1 MKQSSW
7 LLSLLLIL
15 SPAALNAEEA
25 RSESIRLA
33 EDNKASRQS
42 MQALLDRYHVPGLS
56 LAVIEKGKIAWT
68 RGYGVV
74 TPGGKPIS
82 AETRFQAG
90 SVSKPVAALGTLRL
104 VERGKLA
111 LDEDLNRFLVSWKVP
126 DNEFTAKK
134 SVTLREALS
143 HTGGFIQPS
152 EGWRG
157 YAASERVPTLVQV
170 LRGEPPANSPAAVVD
185 MLPGS
190 KFRYSN
196 CGYLA
201 IQQAVIDVTGKP
213 FPKVMETFV
222 FNPLRMQC
230 STFEQPAP
238 ADFDAIA
245 AVGHDRDGKPIEG
258 KWHTYPEMAA
268 AGLWTTAGDLARFII
283 GVQHACH
290 GEHDAVLGTQ
300 LCRQMLTPQVPDAPF
315 EDSYGLGFQIGGHGP
330 RQFFWH
336 GGGTAGFY
344 SYFVGYVETGQ
355 GAVILANGKNSG
367 ELIQIVI
374 RSIAKEY
381 GWSNKAAPKQP

>member
-1 MKQSSW
+1 
-7 LLSLLLIL
+7 
-15 SPAALNAEEA
+15 
-25 RSESIRLA
+25 
-33 EDNKASRQS
+33 
-42 MQALLDRYHVPGLS
+42 
-56 LAVIEKGKIAWT
+56 
-68 RGYGVV
+68 
-74 TPGGKPIS
+74 
-82 AETRFQAG
+82 
-90 SVSKPVAALGTLRL
+90 
-104 VERGKLA
+104 

-134 SVTLREALS
+134 RVTLRQALG
-143 HTGGFIQPS
+143 HMAGFIQPS

-157 YAASERVPTLVQV
+157 YAAGERVPTLVQV

-185 MLPGS
+185 IVPGS

-201 IQQAVIDVTGKP
+201 IQQAIIDVTGKP
-213 FPKVMETFV
+213 FPKVMETLV
-222 FNPLRMQC
+222 FNPLGMRC

-268 AGLWTTAGDLARFII
+268 AGLWTTSGDLARFII
-283 GVQHACH
+283 AVQHACH
-290 GEHDAVLGTQ
+290 GEHDAVLGTK
-300 LCRQMLTPQVPDAPF
+300 LCRQMLTPQVPDGRF
-315 EDSYGLGFQIGGHGP
+315 GDDYDGLGFQLGGHDP
-330 RQFFWH
+330 VKFFWH

-344 SYFVGYVETGQ
+344 AYFVGHVETGQ

-374 RSIAKEY
+374 HSIAKEY
-381 GWSNKAAPKQP
+381 GWGHRK